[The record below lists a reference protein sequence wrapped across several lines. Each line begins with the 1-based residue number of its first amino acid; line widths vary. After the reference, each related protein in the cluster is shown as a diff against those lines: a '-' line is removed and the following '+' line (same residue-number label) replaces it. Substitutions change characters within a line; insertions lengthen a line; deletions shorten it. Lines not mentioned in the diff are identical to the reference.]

1 MKNVV
6 KSDENIST
14 GVLPTVVVVSF
25 GASMD
30 SSGAPRAPVVVVVVS
45 VDDTGDAAGKLGWLL
60 MIDDLECCEARERT
74 RAKCI
79 FRIVPRPKSSEA

>member
-1 MKNVV
+1 M

-14 GVLPTVVVVSF
+14 GLLPTVVVVSF

-45 VDDTGDAAGKLGWLL
+45 VDDTGDAVGKLSWLL
-60 MIDDLECCEARERT
+60 MIDNLECCEARERT
-74 RAKCI
+74 RAKW
-79 FRIVPRPKSSEA
+79 FLRIILRPESSEA